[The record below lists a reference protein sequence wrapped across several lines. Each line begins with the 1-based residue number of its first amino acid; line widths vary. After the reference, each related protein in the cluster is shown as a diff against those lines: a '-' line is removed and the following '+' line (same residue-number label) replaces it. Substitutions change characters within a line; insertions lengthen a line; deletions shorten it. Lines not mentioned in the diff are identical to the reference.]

1 MRCKFYTSKLCVFLL
16 KLCINDKD
24 LKISSQ
30 LIFPIHFIGFPKIF
44 RHRAQLITAIFIL
57 ILVLLGY
64 NIFNVSH
71 EPVSVLSIE
80 RFSQSNTELQVKQI
94 RVNEDAKEA
103 NLLNKILLTKI
114 QNKLNKVDQFEN
126 ARPHIKNGNEEPFA
140 RHVNLDGE
148 EKGNGV
154 QHTRKV
160 NSTQKILKSSPHKVI
175 LFISKKS
182 SMINTFS
189 NKIKTVFSSKFNTQ
203 FN

>member
-1 MRCKFYTSKLCVFLL
+1 MYQRQRPENLFPTHISHSFHRISK
-16 KLCINDKD
+16 N
-24 LKISSQ
+24 
-30 LIFPIHFIGFPKIF
+30 FPPQSPAHNGYFHPNTGPSRLQHFQREP
-44 RHRAQLITAIFIL
+44 RARQC
-57 ILVLLGY
+57 
-64 NIFNVSH
+64 
-71 EPVSVLSIE
+71 
-80 RFSQSNTELQVKQI
+80 TEHW
-94 RVNEDAKEA
+94 A
-103 NLLNKILLTKI
+103 LLTIQYRAPSKTDHSKGRREVSRPPKQDTTHQD
-114 QNKLNKVDQFEN
+114 QNKLNYVDQFKN